1 MNAAKLE
8 KTIAPSASRSRGRH
22 FVRQIAARSADRIPI
37 CASGAGFAHRD
48 QPFRVI
54 MTGRSGSS

>member
-1 MNAAKLE
+1 VPADADVLGV
-8 KTIAPSASRSRGRH
+8 IVDRCAQDRVSRLVMRRPGAH
-22 FVRQIAARSADRIPI
+22 FERLA
-37 CASGAGFAHRD
+37 AGFAHRD

>member
-1 MNAAKLE
+1 MFHPKSW
-8 KTIAPSASRSRGRH
+8 IAIVTALVPTLCAGLA
-22 FVRQIAARSADRIPI
+22 FADPIPNV
-37 CASGAGFAHRD
+37 AGFAHRD